1 MASVN
6 SFGRALNQLTVRS
19 LRSGSGRDVSIW
31 GQHSAVGDGVR
42 SGTPRSG
49 DNCQTLNPDHR
60 SGSGYSETRTGTAG
74 RELAVYAVQLSHA
87 FEFRE
92 SIVQPELE
100 SCSTPLDSHLSEDAS
115 GLGQPRFAISVLI
128 VTALLMT
135 APSLIA
141 GITMLNSSFD
151 LSYGWSKQAS
161 DLSLGVSCAGL
172 LVAIALALMVW
183 KSPREQ

>member
-1 MASVN
+1 VSSLA
-6 SFGRALNQLTVRS
+6 RALNQLTVRS

-31 GQHSAVGDGVR
+31 GLPQHSAVGDGVR

-49 DNCQTLNPDHR
+49 DNCETLTPDHR

-74 RELAVYAVQLSHA
+74 QELAVYAVQLSHA

-100 SCSTPLDSHLSEDAS
+100 SCSTPLDSHLSEDAR

-151 LSYGWSKQAS
+151 LSSGWSKQAS

-183 KSPREQ
+183 KGPREQ